1 MLGFFIYFR
10 IITDQRIHQW
20 FQGSYMIHNK
30 HTVRLR
36 KMININTKQ
45 MKLNL
50 MNQDIQTSFEQN
62 SWNLVRKHSHVH

>member
-1 MLGFFIYFR
+1 
-10 IITDQRIHQW
+10 
-20 FQGSYMIHNK
+20 MISSFVYRRFKNVI
-30 HTVRLR
+30 VRLR